1 MKTKMKKTAFMIALV
16 AVLAVFMFG
25 FSSASVSNIITSVD
39 GIELNSV
46 ATNNTASPIT
56 LATFAGETVPVR
68 VYFTTNSTA
77 KDVKVKVELSSGNYE
92 SDGSY
97 FFGNIVNDGRV
108 YRTGVMN
115 IDLPADLR
123 DDLIKNLSLRVTI
136 LADDSVV
143 SYFRYTIAVQRN
155 SYQMDVLSLDFDNT
169 ASAGQTVPVSV
180 VIKNRGFENA
190 DDGFVLVA
198 IPELGVSAKGYFGDL
213 VAVENCS
220 DDCNT
225 DDSVVKVLNLVIPES
240 AKAGSYSL
248 VAKVYNADSVTTV
261 TKSISVDGSSTTQVI
276 PTQTS
281 QDIKAGETKTYDLI
295 LVNSGSKVAVYRLS
309 AVSGSALS
317 VSVPSVVTVD
327 AGSSKTV
334 QVSVTASDEATKGV
348 QSFTVNANGQST
360 ILNANVV
367 SGTSVSVATIALTVV
382 LVIVFVVLLVV
393 LVVLLTKKDKP
404 AEEVETS
411 YY

>member
-1 MKTKMKKTAFMIALV
+1 MKKTAFMIALV

-25 FSSASVSNIITSVD
+25 FSSASVSNVITSVD

-68 VYFTTNSTA
+68 VYFTADSDA
-77 KDVKVKVELSSGNYE
+77 KDVKVEVALSSGNYE

-97 FFGNIVNDGRV
+97 FFGNVVADSRV
-108 YRTGVMN
+108 YRSGVMN
-115 IDLPADLR
+115 IELPADLR
-123 DDLIKNLSLRVTI
+123 DDLTKNLSLRVTI
-136 LADDSVV
+136 LADDSEV
-143 SYFRYTIAVQRN
+143 SHVEYTLAVQRN
-155 SYQMDVLSLDFDNT
+155 SYQMNVLSLDYDNT
-169 ASAGQTVPVSV
+169 VAAGQTVPVSV
-180 VIKNRGFENA
+180 VIKNMGFENA
-190 DDGFVLVA
+190 NDGFVTVT
-198 IPELGVSAKGYFGDL
+198 IPELGVSAKSYFGDL

-261 TKSISVDGSSTTQVI
+261 TKSISVDGSTTNQVI

-295 LVNSGSKVAVYRLS
+295 ILNTGSKVAVYRLS

-334 QVSVTASDEATKGV
+334 QVSVTASNDASKGV
-348 QSFTVNANGQST
+348 QSFTVNVNGQST
-360 ILNANVV
+360 TLNANVV
-367 SGTSVSVATIALTVV
+367 SGNSLPVATIALTVV

>member
-1 MKTKMKKTAFMIALV
+1 MKKTAFMIALV

-25 FSSASVSNIITSVD
+25 FSSASVSNVIASVD

-56 LATFAGETVPVR
+56 LATYAGETVPVR
-68 VYFTTNSTA
+68 VYFTADSDA

-97 FFGNIVNDGRV
+97 FFGNVVSDGRV

-115 IDLPADLR
+115 IELPADLR
-123 DDLIKNLSLRVTI
+123 DDLYKNLSLRVTI

-143 SYFRYTIAVQRN
+143 SYSSYTIAIQRN
-155 SYQMDVLSLDFDNT
+155 SYQMDVLSLDYDNT
-169 ASAGQTVPVSV
+169 VSAGQTVPVSV

-190 DDGFVLVA
+190 DDGFVLVS
-198 IPELGVSAKGYFGDL
+198 IPELGVSAKSYFGDL

-248 VAKVYNADSVTTV
+248 VAKVYNADSVTAV
-261 TKSISVDGSSTTQVI
+261 TKSISVDGSTTNQVI

-317 VSVPSVVTVD
+317 VSVPSVITVD

-348 QSFTVNANGQST
+348 QSFTVNVNGQST
-360 ILNANVV
+360 TLNANVV
-367 SGTSVSVATIALTVV
+367 SGSSISVSTIALTVV

>member
-1 MKTKMKKTAFMIALV
+1 MKKTAFMIALV

-25 FSSASVSNIITSVD
+25 FSSASVSNVIVSVD
-39 GIELNSV
+39 GIELNS
-46 ATNNTASPIT
+46 AYADYPTNVT
-56 LATFAGETVPVR
+56 LATYAGETVPVK
-68 VYFTTNSTA
+68 VYFTADSDA

-97 FFGNIVNDGRV
+97 FFGNVVADGRV

-115 IDLPADLR
+115 IELPADLK
-123 DDLIKNLSLRVTI
+123 DDLYKNLSLRVTI

-143 SYFRYTIAVQRN
+143 SYSSYTIAIQRN

-169 ASAGQTVPVSV
+169 VSAGQTVPVSV
-180 VIKNRGFENA
+180 VVKNRGFENA
-190 DDGFVLVA
+190 DDGFVLVS
-198 IPELGVSAKGYFGDL
+198 IPELGVSAKSYFGDL

-261 TKSISVDGSSTTQVI
+261 TKSISVDGSSTSEVI

-317 VSVPSVVTVD
+317 VSVPSVITVD

-348 QSFTVNANGQST
+348 QSFTVNVNGQST
-360 ILNANVV
+360 TLNANVV
-367 SGTSVSVATIALTVV
+367 SGSSISVATIALTVV

-393 LVVLLTKKDKP
+393 LVILLTKKDKP

>member
-46 ATNNTASPIT
+46 ATYNTASPIT